1 MDVTLKEHMQL
12 SNKECITKIL
22 VLKNE
27 VQKVNGTFIS
37 VFQNESLS
45 ENEYW
50 NGWTDI
56 YKSTV
61 IQ

>member
-1 MDVTLKEHMQL
+1 MKLTNEESLA
-12 SNKECITKIL
+12 KIL
-22 VLKNE
+22 ELKNE

-37 VFQNESLS
+37 VFHNETLS

-56 YKSTV
+56 YKATV
-61 IQ
+61 V